1 MIIFIQING
10 NKSSWITIKF
20 KDFFGQSRCFCSVQQ
35 VPLVETRARSQ
46 HFQTNT
52 RPPLLS
58 AWGPEGSRKRPNALL
73 NSTVKHCNVATT
85 TANGFHLG
93 LLEILKTQP
102 LFSSLSPILLH
113 SHSNSSGPWR
123 ALELFGS
130 GTKLRKKR
138 HFNSIFKLL
147 NWCNDGWKMFLNLM
161 VFCVCFTIYK
171 KSLNKN
177 TRKCCITEGRGPR
190 RVTAFLGL
198 DLVLSIRLWKT
209 SKSVSSRTRRW
220 MRPVYRGLTIVP
232 QLWQNRSCDIQ
243 SLGRGQSLLC
253 ASPVLS
259 SVKL

>member
-1 MIIFIQING
+1 MGGELWPGSYWSPVPFEQSRWQKVKPVKPIMIIFIQING

-20 KDFFGQSRCFCSVQQ
+20 KDFFGQSRWFCSVQQ

-177 TRKCCITEGRGPR
+177 T
-190 RVTAFLGL
+190 
-198 DLVLSIRLWKT
+198 
-209 SKSVSSRTRRW
+209 SVASLRDE
-220 MRPVYRGLTIVP
+220 VP
-232 QLWQNRSCDIQ
+232 GESQ
-243 SLGRGQSLLC
+243 
-253 ASPVLS
+253 PF
-259 SVKL
+259 